1 MNSGSPECQGGYP
14 MPKTTPKRCVST
26 VKSQPEPRLAL
37 KRRESRVYKTWLSLN
52 PLRGCFLNIEAESR
66 NGAKQELRSP
76 RQTEPSVAG
85 PIGRR
90 VGGPVG
96 RTSLQYIAEERT
108 APHHTVFSCGCPIQI
123 RYLYHPAKN
132 RASHYTTP
140 IHYHAYQKGQMHLA
154 CNLLRLLDS

>member
-1 MNSGSPECQGGYP
+1 MADCSFWQSQVSDRSKGYFEAVTVMNSGSPECQGGYP

-76 RQTEPSVAG
+76 RQTKPDGEVPKGWRVVA
-85 PIGRR
+85 PT
-90 VGGPVG
+90 G
-96 RTSLQYIAEERT
+96 RT
-108 APHHTVFSCGCPIQI
+108 IQ
-123 RYLYHPAKN
+123 RVTESPATQN
-132 RASHYTTP
+132 AVSS
-140 IHYHAYQKGQMHLA
+140 I
-154 CNLLRLLDS
+154 CSS